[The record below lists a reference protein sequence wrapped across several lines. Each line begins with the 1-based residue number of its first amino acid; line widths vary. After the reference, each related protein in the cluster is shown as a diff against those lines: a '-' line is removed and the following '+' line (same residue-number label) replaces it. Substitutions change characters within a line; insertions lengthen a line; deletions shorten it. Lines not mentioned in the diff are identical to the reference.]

1 MCVHELK
8 SKVVLLNQVKILEHK
23 IQKFLSS
30 GFFLNRSNK
39 TNSRKMLD

>member
-30 GFFLNRSNK
+30 GFFLNRRNK
-39 TNSRKMLD
+39 TNSRKMLG